1 MADPEK
7 LLEFSQY
14 GQILQE
20 TTKNNKLTELNSAQ
34 DTIQTLINEKAE
46 NILNDA
52 RAKDKQMNLNAL
64 KEFKKISLVVDGEA
78 SVGKD
83 VVARKMAESN
93 DNMLKRIK
101 MHENTDDY

>member
-1 MADPEK
+1 
-7 LLEFSQY
+7 
-14 GQILQE
+14 
-20 TTKNNKLTELNSAQ
+20 
-34 DTIQTLINEKAE
+34 
-46 NILNDA
+46 
-52 RAKDKQMNLNAL
+52 MNLNAL